1 MKERL
6 AERFALKHQEVRMI
20 DSEAKNLQYMVCDG
34 GDGLVVSGLYGMT
47 GLTLSLIHI
56 LFRPSVG
63 LPLLNITPFCIPF
76 VQQLPAVY
84 MA

>member
-34 GDGLVVSGLYGMT
+34 GDGLT
-47 GLTLSLIHI
+47 REQAETLLHE
-56 LFRPSVG
+56 
-63 LPLLNITPFCIPF
+63 LPLL
-76 VQQLPAVY
+76 LEVY
-84 MA
+84 L

>member
-1 MKERL
+1 MKDRL

-47 GLTLSLIHI
+47 GLTRAQAETLLHE
-56 LFRPSVG
+56 
-63 LPLLNITPFCIPF
+63 LPLL
-76 VQQLPAVY
+76 LEVY
-84 MA
+84 L